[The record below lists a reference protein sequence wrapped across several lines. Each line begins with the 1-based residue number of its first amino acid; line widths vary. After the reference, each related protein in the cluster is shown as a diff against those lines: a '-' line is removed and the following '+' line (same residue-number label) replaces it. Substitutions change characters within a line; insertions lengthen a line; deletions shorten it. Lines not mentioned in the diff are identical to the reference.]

1 MTSRD
6 GQASVELVAVIPFL
20 LVAMLIA
27 AQLALTG
34 YSLWSAAAAARA
46 GARAENV
53 GDDGAAV
60 ARRALPG
67 MLRDDAEVKPGPPV
81 RVKVRSPSLLPGVP
95 GLSVEAKTN
104 LEPDP

>member
-20 LVAMLIA
+20 LVATLIA

-34 YSLWSAAAAARA
+34 YALWSAGTAARA

-53 GDDGAAV
+53 GDDGSAA

-67 MLRDDAEVKPGPPV
+67 MLREGAEVKAGPPV
-81 RVKVRSPSLLPGVP
+81 RVKVHSPSLLPGMP

-104 LEPDP
+104 LEADP

>member
-1 MTSRD
+1 M
-6 GQASVELVAVIPFL
+6 IPFL

>member
-1 MTSRD
+1 VTSNH

-20 LVAMLIA
+20 VVSALIA
-27 AQLALTG
+27 AQLALAG
-34 YSLWSAAAAARA
+34 YTLWSAGTAARA

-53 GDDGAAV
+53 GDDGVAA

-67 MLRDDAEVKPGPPV
+67 MLRDGSEVRAGPPV
-81 RVKVRSPSLLPGVP
+81 RVRVKSPSLLPGLP
-95 GLSVEAKTN
+95 ELSVEAETN